1 MDKVVLIRLSGEIT
15 LKSPGILRAWINTL
29 MKNIR
34 KRLHRK
40 GLEKPRITYR
50 AGRIF
55 IEADK
60 DIEKIHS
67 ETQKVFGV
75 KETILCIRIP
85 NDLDSIIG
93 TAVELTRNW
102 AGTFAVRTNRIK
114 EYPLTSLEVNRIVGE
129 EVIRNN
135 GNLRVDLTNPDNVL
149 EIEIREHYAYIFEK
163 KLEGFGGLPYGVSG
177 KGVALVSGGID
188 SSLAAWLMMK
198 RGMRI
203 VIVHVDLSPYYSED
217 AKKRFF
223 DVLDWFRDW
232 IPSGRLKT
240 YIVPIGDVHANVRLP
255 ALRYRCLF
263 CKMLMLRIA
272 EYIARRERAHAIITG
287 EVLSQVASQT
297 PVNMMAI
304 SSVVDLPILR
314 PMVFMD
320 KNEIDSLA
328 QRIGLYSIVARD
340 VGKCRLVPKRPATE
354 IDPQTAETLA
364 SLITKSIISDVIGKA
379 EKIY

>member
-29 MKNIR
+29 IKNIR

-40 GLEKPRITYR
+40 GLEKTRITYR

-129 EVIRNN
+129 KILEANRN
-135 GNLRVDLTNPDNVL
+135 LEVDLTNPDNEL
-149 EIEIREHYAYIFEK
+149 EIEIRENYAYVFEK
-163 KLEGFGGLPYGVSG
+163 KIEGFGGLPYGVSG

-203 VIVHVDLSPYYSED
+203 VAVHADLSPYYSED

-223 DVLDWFRDW
+223 DALDWLRDW
-232 IPSGRLKT
+232 VPSGRLKT
-240 YIVPIGDVHANVRLP
+240 YIVPIGDIHANIRLP
-255 ALRYRCLF
+255 ALKYRCIF
-263 CKMLMLRIA
+263 CKMLMLKIA
-272 EYIARRERAHAIITG
+272 EYISRKEKAHAIITG

-304 SSVVDLPILR
+304 DSVVNIPVLR
-314 PMVFMD
+314 PIVFMD
-320 KNEIDSLA
+320 KDEIDSLA
-328 QRIGLYSIVARD
+328 QKIGLYDIVARD
-340 VGKCRLVPKRPATE
+340 VGKCKLVPKRPVIE
-354 IDPQTAETLA
+354 IDGETAKA
-364 SLITKSIISDVIGKA
+364 IANLITRSIISDALSKT